1 MKYACIQRHK
11 QVWPVS
17 VQCRVLLVSVSGYH
31 QHLARRVHI
40 AQRRHLS
47 DEALLVHISA
57 TYAENH
63 GAYGWLHISTP
74 ASTYRLPGIPVWRQL
89 RAQCIRVGKTESPVT
104 GLRRWGGSNE
114 CRG

>member
-1 MKYACIQRHK
+1 MKYAFIQRHK

-17 VQCRVLLVSVSGYH
+17 VQCCVLLVSVSGYH

-57 TYAENH
+57 VYAENR
-63 GAYGWLHISTP
+63 GAYGCINCE
-74 ASTYRLPGIPVWRQL
+74 R
-89 RAQCIRVGKTESPVT
+89 RAFTWANSGFN
-104 GLRRWGGSNE
+104 G
-114 CRG
+114 